1 MSFLDGFSKNL
12 GIDLGTANTLAYIKG
27 KGIVIDEP
35 SVVAVERNDNR
46 VIAIGAEASEM
57 LERTPRNIIT
67 IRPLENGVIADFEI
81 TQMMLKYFIKKT
93 LKGFHLFKPIIV
105 IGIPTG
111 VTSVERRAVE
121 EAAQSAGGKKA
132 ILIEEPMA
140 AAIGSNLP
148 IHKAE
153 GNIIVD
159 IGGGTTDTAVMSL
172 GGIVESESV
181 KIAGDDLDEDIREYL
196 KKNYRVEIGI
206 KSAEKIKKQ
215 IGNADKEYDINYEV
229 EDKLKELEITGRDL
243 VTGLPKKIKLK
254 DSEIRESIKDSLD
267 SIIASI
273 KRVIEKTPPELASDI
288 SENGINLAGGGAL
301 LKGLDKLIEKETGI
315 ITRISEDPLNCV
327 VKGTGIVCENLERF
341 KNLQ

>member
-27 KGIVIDEP
+27 KGIVINEP
-35 SVVAVERNDNR
+35 SIVAIDKKDNK
-46 VIAIGAEASEM
+46 VIAIGAEASNM
-57 LERTPRNIIT
+57 LERTPRNIMT
-67 IRPLENGVIADFEI
+67 IRPLKHGVIADFEI
-81 TQMMLKYFIKKT
+81 TQLMLKYFIKKT

-140 AAIGSNLP
+140 AAIGSDLP

-172 GGIVESESV
+172 GGIVESESI
-181 KIAGDDLDEDIREYL
+181 KIAGDNLDEDIREHL
-196 KKNYRVEIGI
+196 KRNYRVEIGL
-206 KSAEKIKKQ
+206 KTAEKIKKN
-215 IGNADKEYDINYEV
+215 IGNAVKDYDNTYEE
-229 EDKLKELEITGRDL
+229 EDKLNELEIVGRDL
-243 VTGLPKKIKLK
+243 VTGLPKKILLK
-254 DSEIRESIKDSLD
+254 DSEIRGAIKDSVD
-267 SIIASI
+267 SVVSSI
-273 KRVIEKTPPELASDI
+273 KRVLERTPPELASDI
-288 SENGINLAGGGAL
+288 SENGIYIAGGGAL
-301 LKGLDKLIEKETGI
+301 LKGIDKLIEKETGI
-315 ITRISEDPLNCV
+315 VTKISEDPLNCV
-327 VKGTGIVCENLERF
+327 VKGTGIVCENLDRYR
-341 KNLQ
+341 NLQ

>member
-27 KGIVIDEP
+27 KGIVINEP
-35 SVVAVERNDNR
+35 SIVAIDKRDNK
-46 VIAIGAEASEM
+46 VIAIGAEASDM
-57 LERTPRNIIT
+57 LERTPKNIMT
-67 IRPLENGVIADFEI
+67 IRPLKNGVIADFEI

-111 VTSVERRAVE
+111 VTSVEKRAVE

-159 IGGGTTDTAVMSL
+159 MGGGTTDTAVMSL
-172 GGIVESESV
+172 GGIVESESI
-181 KIAGDDLDEDIREYL
+181 KIAGDNLDEDIREHL
-196 KKNYRVEIGI
+196 KKNYRVEIGL
-206 KSAEKIKKQ
+206 KSAEKIKKK
-215 IGNADKEYDINYEV
+215 IGNAVKGYDNNYE
-229 EDKLKELEITGRDL
+229 EKDKLKELEIVGRDL
-243 VTGLPKKIKLK
+243 VTGLPKKLLLK
-254 DSEIRESIKDSLD
+254 DDEIREAIKDSLD
-267 SIIASI
+267 SIVASI
-273 KRVIEKTPPELASDI
+273 KRVLEKTPPELASDI
-288 SENGINLAGGGAL
+288 SENGIYIAGGGAL
-301 LKGLDKLIEKETGI
+301 LKGLDKLIERETGI
-315 ITRISEDPLNCV
+315 ITKISEDPLNCV

-341 KNLQ
+341 RNLQ

>member
-27 KGIVIDEP
+27 RGIVIDEP
-35 SVVAVERNDNR
+35 SVVAVERKDNR
-46 VIAIGAEASEM
+46 VIAIGTEASEM
-57 LERTPRNIIT
+57 LERTPQNIIT

-121 EAAQSAGGKKA
+121 EASQSAGGKKA

-172 GGIVESESV
+172 GGIVESESI
-181 KIAGDDLDEDIREYL
+181 KIAGDDIDEDIKEYL
-196 KKNYRVEIGI
+196 KKNYRLEIGI
-206 KSAEKIKKQ
+206 KSAERIKKQ
-215 IGNADKEYDINYEV
+215 IGNACKDYDVNYEK

-243 VTGLPKKIKLK
+243 VTGLPKKVKLK
-254 DSEIRESIKDSLD
+254 DSEIRECIKDSLD

-315 ITRISEDPLNCV
+315 ITNISDDPLNCV
-327 VKGTGIVCENLERF
+327 VKGTGIVCENLKRF

>member
-27 KGIVIDEP
+27 KGIVINEP
-35 SVVAVERNDNR
+35 SIVAIDKKNDK
-46 VIAIGAEASEM
+46 VIAIGEEANEM
-57 LERTPRNIIT
+57 LERTPKSIIT
-67 IRPLENGVIADFEI
+67 IRPLKNGVIADFEI
-81 TQMMLKYFIKKT
+81 TQLMLKYFIKKT

-140 AAIGSNLP
+140 AAIGSNLS

-172 GGIVESESV
+172 GGIVESESI
-181 KIAGDDLDEDIREYL
+181 KIAGDNLDEDIRGYL
-196 KKNYRVEIGI
+196 KKNYRVEIGL
-206 KSAEKIKKQ
+206 KSAERIKKN
-215 IGNADKEYDINYEV
+215 IGNAVKGYDNDYEE
-229 EDKLKELEITGRDL
+229 EDKLKEMEVVGRDL
-243 VTGLPKKIKLK
+243 VTGLPKKIILK
-254 DSEIRESIKDSLD
+254 DEEVRTAIKDSLD
-267 SIIASI
+267 AIIASL

-288 SENGINLAGGGAL
+288 SEKGIYLAGGGAL

-315 ITRISEDPLNCV
+315 ATKISEDPLNCV
-327 VKGTGIVCENLERF
+327 VIGTGIVCENLERF
-341 KNLQ
+341 RNLN

>member
-215 IGNADKEYDINYEV
+215 IGNADKEYDINYEE

>member
-27 KGIVIDEP
+27 KGIVINEP
-35 SVVAVERNDNR
+35 SIVAVDKKNDK
-46 VIAIGAEASEM
+46 VIAIGEEASEM
-57 LERTPRNIIT
+57 LERTPKNIIT
-67 IRPLENGVIADFEI
+67 IRPLKNGVIADFEI

-172 GGIVESESV
+172 GGIVESESI
-181 KIAGDDLDEDIREYL
+181 KIAGD
-196 KKNYRVEIGI
+196 
-206 KSAEKIKKQ
+206 
-215 IGNADKEYDINYEV
+215 
-229 EDKLKELEITGRDL
+229 
-243 VTGLPKKIKLK
+243 
-254 DSEIRESIKDSLD
+254 
-267 SIIASI
+267 
-273 KRVIEKTPPELASDI
+273 
-288 SENGINLAGGGAL
+288 NL
-301 LKGLDKLIEKETGI
+301 
-315 ITRISEDPLNCV
+315 
-327 VKGTGIVCENLERF
+327 
-341 KNLQ
+341 

>member
-12 GIDLGTANTLAYIKG
+12 GIDLGTANTLAYIRG

-35 SVVAVERNDNR
+35 SIVAIDKRDNK
-46 VIAIGAEASEM
+46 VIAIGSEASDM
-57 LERTPRNIIT
+57 LERTPKNIMT
-67 IRPLENGVIADFEI
+67 IRPLKNGVIADFEI

-159 IGGGTTDTAVMSL
+159 MGGGTTDTAVMSL
-172 GGIVESESV
+172 GGIVESESI
-181 KIAGDDLDEDIREYL
+181 KIAGDNLDEDIREHL
-196 KKNYRVEIGI
+196 KKNYRVEIGL
-206 KSAEKIKKQ
+206 KSAEKIKKK
-215 IGNADKEYDINYEV
+215 IGNAIKGYDNNYEE
-229 EDKLKELEITGRDL
+229 EDKLKELEIVGRDL
-243 VTGLPKKIKLK
+243 VTGLPKKLLIK
-254 DSEIRESIKDSLD
+254 DEEIRGAIKDSLD
-267 SIIASI
+267 SIVASI
-273 KRVIEKTPPELASDI
+273 KRVLEKTPPELASDI
-288 SENGINLAGGGAL
+288 SENGIYIAGGGAL
-301 LKGLDKLIEKETGI
+301 LKGLDKLIERETGI
-315 ITRISEDPLNCV
+315 ITKISEDPLNCV
-327 VKGTGIVCENLERF
+327 VKGTGIVCENLGRY

>member
-27 KGIVIDEP
+27 KGIVINEP
-35 SVVAVERNDNR
+35 SIVAIDKNNNK
-46 VIAIGAEASEM
+46 VIAIGSEASDM
-57 LERTPRNIIT
+57 LERTPKNIMT
-67 IRPLENGVIADFEI
+67 IRPLKNGVIADFEI

-111 VTSVERRAVE
+111 VTSVEKRAVE

-159 IGGGTTDTAVMSL
+159 MGGGTTDTAVMSL
-172 GGIVESESV
+172 GGIVESESI
-181 KIAGDDLDEDIREYL
+181 KIAGDNLDEDIREHL
-196 KKNYRVEIGI
+196 KKNYRVEIGL
-206 KSAEKIKKQ
+206 KSAEKIKKK
-215 IGNADKEYDINYEV
+215 IGNAIKGYDNNYEE
-229 EDKLKELEITGRDL
+229 EDKCKELEVVGRDL
-243 VTGLPKKIKLK
+243 VTGLPKKLLLK
-254 DSEIRESIKDSLD
+254 DDEIREFIKDSLD
-267 SIIASI
+267 SIVASI
-273 KRVIEKTPPELASDI
+273 KRVLEKTPPELASDI
-288 SENGINLAGGGAL
+288 SENGIYIAGGGAL
-301 LKGLDKLIEKETGI
+301 LKGLDKLIERETGI
-315 ITRISEDPLNCV
+315 VTKISEDPLNCV
-327 VKGTGIVCENLERF
+327 VKGTGIVCENLEKFR
-341 KNLQ
+341 NLQ

>member
-1 MSFLDGFSKNL
+1 
-12 GIDLGTANTLAYIKG
+12 
-27 KGIVIDEP
+27 
-35 SVVAVERNDNR
+35 
-46 VIAIGAEASEM
+46 
-57 LERTPRNIIT
+57 
-67 IRPLENGVIADFEI
+67 
-81 TQMMLKYFIKKT
+81 MMLKYFIKKT

-121 EAAQSAGGKKA
+121 EASQSAGGKKA

-172 GGIVESESV
+172 GGIVESESI
-181 KIAGDDLDEDIREYL
+181 KIAGDDIDVDIKEYL
-196 KKNYRVEIGI
+196 KKNYRLEIGI
-206 KSAEKIKKQ
+206 KSAERIKKQ
-215 IGNADKEYDINYEV
+215 IGNAYKDYDVNYEK

-243 VTGLPKKIKLK
+243 VTGLPKKVKLK
-254 DSEIRESIKDSLD
+254 DSEIRECIKDSLD

-315 ITRISEDPLNCV
+315 ITNISDDPLNCV
-327 VKGTGIVCENLERF
+327 VKGTGIVCENLKRF

>member
-27 KGIVIDEP
+27 RGIVIDEP
-35 SVVAVERNDNR
+35 SVVAVERKDNR
-46 VIAIGAEASEM
+46 VIAIGTEASEM
-57 LERTPRNIIT
+57 LERTPQNIIT

-121 EAAQSAGGKKA
+121 EASQSAGGKKA

-172 GGIVESESV
+172 GGIVESESI
-181 KIAGDDLDEDIREYL
+181 KIAGDDIDEDIKEYL
-196 KKNYRVEIGI
+196 KKNYRLEIGI
-206 KSAEKIKKQ
+206 KSAERIKKQ
-215 IGNADKEYDINYEV
+215 IGNAYKDYDVNYEK

-243 VTGLPKKIKLK
+243 VTGLPKKVKLK
-254 DSEIRESIKDSLD
+254 DSEIRECIKDSLD

-315 ITRISEDPLNCV
+315 ITNISDDPLNCV
-327 VKGTGIVCENLERF
+327 VKGTGIVCENLKRF

>member
-27 KGIVIDEP
+27 RGIVIDEP
-35 SVVAVERNDNR
+35 SVVAVERRDNR
-46 VIAIGAEASEM
+46 VIAIGTEASEM
-57 LERTPRNIIT
+57 LERTPQDIIT

-121 EAAQSAGGKKA
+121 EASQSAGGKKA

-172 GGIVESESV
+172 GGIVESESI
-181 KIAGDDLDEDIREYL
+181 KIAGDDIDVDIKEYL
-196 KKNYRVEIGI
+196 KKNYRLEIGI
-206 KSAEKIKKQ
+206 KSAERIKKQ
-215 IGNADKEYDINYEV
+215 IGNAYKDYDVNYEK

-243 VTGLPKKIKLK
+243 VTGLPKKVKLK
-254 DSEIRESIKDSLD
+254 DSEIRECIKDSLD

-315 ITRISEDPLNCV
+315 ITNISDDPLNCV
-327 VKGTGIVCENLERF
+327 VKGTGIVCENLKRF

>member
-121 EAAQSAGGKKA
+121 EASQSAGGKKA

-215 IGNADKEYDINYEV
+215 IGNADKEYDINYEE

>member
-46 VIAIGAEASEM
+46 VIAIGNEASEM

-215 IGNADKEYDINYEV
+215 IGNADKEYDINYEE
-229 EDKLKELEITGRDL
+229 EDKLKRLEITGRDL

-267 SIIASI
+267 SIITSI

>member
-12 GIDLGTANTLAYIKG
+12 GIDLGTANTLAHIKG

-35 SVVAVERNDNR
+35 SIVAIDKRDNK
-46 VIAIGAEASEM
+46 VIAIGSEASDM
-57 LERTPRNIIT
+57 LERTPKNIMT
-67 IRPLENGVIADFEI
+67 IRPLKNGVIADFEI

-121 EAAQSAGGKKA
+121 EAARSAGGKKA

-172 GGIVESESV
+172 GGIVESESI
-181 KIAGDDLDEDIREYL
+181 KIAGDNLDEDIREHL
-196 KKNYRVEIGI
+196 KKNYRVEIGL
-206 KSAEKIKKQ
+206 KSSEKIKKK
-215 IGNADKEYDINYEV
+215 IGNAIKGYDNNYEE
-229 EDKLKELEITGRDL
+229 EDKLKELEIVGRDL
-243 VTGLPKKIKLK
+243 VTGLPKKLFLK
-254 DSEIRESIKDSLD
+254 DEEIRESIKDSLD
-267 SIIASI
+267 SIVASI
-273 KRVIEKTPPELASDI
+273 KRVLEKTPPELASDI
-288 SENGINLAGGGAL
+288 SENGIHIAGGGAL

-315 ITRISEDPLNCV
+315 VTKIAEDPLNCV
-327 VKGTGIVCENLERF
+327 VKGTGIVCENLDRYR
-341 KNLQ
+341 NLQ